1 MTTESKRIHLALV
14 CAALTMLSTSN
25 RVVLVSSF
33 AVQPQPPYQ
42 QQQQQQQQHS
52 VKRYASPPFPT
63 NTGDDDTEEDEPSL
77 VIGSDTIA
85 KEMQTVK
92 QAGDYDFGQI
102 DFLALAKQRAQDKPA
117 SQNNVGTDA
126 DWTTLAAQKKEQFGE
141 IDDWEN
147 SQKED
152 GNADSQI
159 LMFSDPPPSSSSGDG
174 DGDGDNNEDDE
185 PKLLLF

>member
-1 MTTESKRIHLALV
+1 MTTERKMIHLALA
-14 CAALTMLSTSN
+14 CAAMTMLSTEN
-25 RVVLVSSF
+25 RGVLVSSF
-33 AVQPQPPYQ
+33 AVQPQPPYR
-42 QQQQQQQQHS
+42 QQQQHS
-52 VKRYASPPFPT
+52 VKRYASPPSPT
-63 NTGDDDTEEDEPSL
+63 NTGDDGTEEDEEPSL

-85 KEMQTVK
+85 KEMQTVQ

-147 SQKED
+147 SQKEE

-159 LMFSDPPPSSSSGDG
+159 LMFTDPPPSSS

>member
-1 MTTESKRIHLALV
+1 MTTERKMIHLAV
-14 CAALTMLSTSN
+14 ACAAMTMLSTENS
-25 RVVLVSSF
+25 VVLVSSF

-42 QQQQQQQQHS
+42 QQQQQQHS
-52 VKRYASPPFPT
+52 VKRYASPPSPT
-63 NTGDDDTEEDEPSL
+63 NTGDDDTEEDEEPSL

-147 SQKED
+147 SQKEE

-159 LMFSDPPPSSSSGDG
+159 LMFTDPPPSSS

>member
-1 MTTESKRIHLALV
+1 MTIEMKRIHLAV
-14 CAALTMLSTSN
+14 AYAAMTMLSTENS
-25 RVVLVSSF
+25 VVLVSSF
-33 AVQPQPPYQ
+33 AVQPQQPYQ
-42 QQQQQQQQHS
+42 QQQQQHS
-52 VKRYASPPFPT
+52 IKRYASPPSPT
-63 NTGDDDTEEDEPSL
+63 NTGDDDTEEDEEPSL

-85 KEMQTVK
+85 KEMQTVQ

-147 SQKED
+147 SQKEE

-159 LMFSDPPPSSSSGDG
+159 LMFTDPPPSSS
-174 DGDGDNNEDDE
+174 DGDGDNNEDDG